1 MPIFSRSKKSKST
14 SSINDPPPQATKS
27 NIRLG
32 PAIQGAY
39 RPNEPSQS
47 NPSHIYGLSQ
57 TPEPSQGWSPAIA
70 SSHTSPYASAA
81 LSVPPPHPLRAKK
94 STLSNSKLGSAATLL
109 SASRMPDCPH
119 LYQGAALY
127 DTIASKFNAVVTQI
141 DNECFSGE
149 ERDLVVLLQQQP
161 MWQQEQDA
169 SGYSNQ
175 RSQGKSKG
183 LVNGGVSS
191 ALTSTNYF
199 SKVNLYANS
208 RLPPNLPPLKL

>member
-14 SSINDPPPQATKS
+14 SSITTAPPPATIS
-27 NIRLG
+27 PIR
-32 PAIQGAY
+32 PAPIFQGAN
-39 RPNEPSQS
+39 RPNEPPQPSTSQD
-47 NPSHIYGLSQ
+47 YGLNHYPQ
-57 TPEPSQGWSPAIA
+57 TPQGWSPAFA
-70 SSHTSPYASAA
+70 PHHTSPYASAA
-81 LSVPPPHPLRAKK
+81 LSMSPPHPLKTKK
-94 STLSNSKLGSAATLL
+94 SALSNIKLGSAANLL
-109 SASRMPDCPH
+109 AASRMPDCPH

-149 ERDLVVLLQQQP
+149 ERDLVVLQQPQP
-161 MWQQEQDA
+161 MWQQEQPA
-169 SGYSNQ
+169 LGYSNQ
-175 RSQGKSKG
+175 MSQGKSKG

-208 RLPPNLPPLKL
+208 RLPPNLPPMKL